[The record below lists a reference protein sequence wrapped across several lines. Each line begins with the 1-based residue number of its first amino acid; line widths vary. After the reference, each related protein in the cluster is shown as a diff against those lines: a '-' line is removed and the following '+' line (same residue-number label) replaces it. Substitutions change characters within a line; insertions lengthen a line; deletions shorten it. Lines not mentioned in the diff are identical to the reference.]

1 MANRLAQ
8 QTSPYLQQ
16 HADNPVEWYPWGEE
30 ALARARAEDKP
41 ILLSIGYSACHWC
54 HVMAHESFEDPEVA
68 AVMNRL
74 FVNIKVDREE
84 RPDLD
89 QIYQIAHQMLGQR
102 GGGWPL
108 TVFMTPDQK
117 PFYTG
122 TYFPKESRYGLPG
135 FGAVCERIAEA
146 WRTQRGQIDHQ
157 NTLLL
162 EALARHVQTP
172 APGALSQRD
181 IDAAIEGLQQSF
193 DAREGGFGGAPK
205 FPHPAELEFCLR
217 RYAVTGDTGALE
229 MAELTLAKMAL
240 GGIYDQLGGGF
251 ARYSVDGTWT
261 IPHFEKMLYDNGPL
275 LRLYADLWCVT
286 GNALYERIVAETA
299 AWIMREMQAPE
310 GGYYSSLDA
319 DSEHEEGKFYVW
331 SRDQVR
337 AQLSPEQYELFAA
350 HYGLDAAPNFEGESW
365 HLRVVK
371 PIADI
376 ARATGRDAAQC
387 QALLDAARAVL
398 FAVREARVRPGRD
411 EKILTSWNALAIR
424 GMARAGSVFGREDWI
439 DSAAR
444 AWRYIRDNLWKNGAL
459 LATAKDGR
467 AHLEAYLDDYAF
479 MLAATLELA
488 QARFDH
494 GQVDFAQQLGD
505 VLLERFEDRVG
516 GGFYFTASDH
526 EALIVRLKPV
536 HDGATP
542 SGNGVAAA
550 ALQRLSLL
558 TGEARY
564 AESAQRAL
572 AAASAPVHDLPH
584 AHPSLLMALE
594 EQLDPACTAILR
606 GPHPAADEWHDRLVR
621 QYLPRALILAIP
633 ENVHG
638 LPAPIDKPAA
648 PIATGWVC
656 RGMTCLPPETEFE
669 ALARLVCNAGQSV

>member
-1 MANRLAQ
+1 MTNRLAQ

-16 HADNPVEWYPWGEE
+16 HADNPVDWYPWGDE

-54 HVMAHESFEDPEVA
+54 HVMAHESFEDPDVA

-89 QIYQIAHQMLGQR
+89 QIYQIAHQMLGQS

-117 PFYTG
+117 PFSTG

-135 FGAVCERIAEA
+135 FAAVCERIAEA

-157 NTLLL
+157 NGLLL
-162 EALARHVQTP
+162 EALARHAQTP
-172 APGALSQRD
+172 APGALSAED
-181 IDAAIEGLQQSF
+181 IEAGIEGLQRSF
-193 DAREGGFGGAPK
+193 DARDGGFGGAPK

-217 RYAVTGDTGALE
+217 RYAGTGDTGALE

-261 IPHFEKMLYDNGPL
+261 IPHFEKMMYDNGPL
-275 LRLYADLWCVT
+275 LRLYTDLWCVT
-286 GNALYERIVAETA
+286 GNPLYERVATETA
-299 AWIMREMQAPE
+299 VWIMREMQSPE

-331 SRDQVR
+331 DRDEVR
-337 AQLSPEQYELFAA
+337 TRLSPEAYAIFAA
-350 HYGLDAAPNFEGESW
+350 HYGLDGPPNFEGIAW
-365 HLRVVK
+365 HLRIAK
-371 PIADI
+371 PLADI
-376 ARATGRDAAQC
+376 ARETGRDPAQC
-387 QALLDAARAVL
+387 QALLEAARVTL
-398 FAVREARVRPGRD
+398 FAAREARVRPGRD
-411 EKILTSWNALAIR
+411 DKVLTSWNALAIH

-439 DSAAR
+439 ESAMR
-444 AWRYIRDNLWKNGAL
+444 AWQYIRGKLWKDGAL

-467 AHLEAYLDDYAF
+467 AHLGAYLDDYAF
-479 MLAATLELA
+479 MLAATLELT

-494 GQVDFAQQLGD
+494 AQMDFAQQLGD
-505 VLLERFEDRVG
+505 VLLERFEDRAG

-526 EALIVRLKPV
+526 EALIVRLKPM

-558 TGEARY
+558 TGEIRY

-584 AHPSLLMALE
+584 AHPTLLMALE
-594 EQLDPACTAILR
+594 EHLDPACTVILR
-606 GPHPAADEWHDRLVR
+606 GPRPAIDDWRNRLVR
-621 QYLPRALILAIP
+621 QYLPHALILAIP
-633 ENVHG
+633 ETLHG
-638 LPAPIDKPAA
+638 LPTPIEKPPAA
-648 PIATGWVC
+648 SATGWVC
-656 RGMTCLPPETEFE
+656 RGMTCLPPETDFE
-669 ALARLVCNAGQSV
+669 ALASLVCNSGQSV